1 MTWFIVGLLMFA
13 GLFTTNRKR
22 FAIAIF
28 LLFTVIG
35 LQRGFAEFELEV
47 GFDFTEDGGVERET
61 VTCGRAVPI
70 LFDSDGQT
78 AHLGNNTSRYCE
90 RASRTRVAEGLGSI
104 AFAVAGFFVGWN
116 LIPALTPRPI
126 DEELN
131 PLPEKGREIRGR
143 RIRSD

>member
-28 LLFTVIG
+28 LLFTVIA
-35 LQRGFAEFELEV
+35 LQRGFAEFDLEV
-47 GFDFTEDGGVERET
+47 GFDFTEDGGVEVET
-61 VTCGRAVPI
+61 VTCGQAIPI
-70 LFDSDGQT
+70 LFDADGQL
-78 AHLGNNTSRYCE
+78 AHLGNNTSRNCE
-90 RASRTRVAEGLGSI
+90 QAARTRVAEGLGSM

-116 LIPALTPRPI
+116 LIPALRPTPI
-126 DEELN
+126 DQELN
-131 PLPEKGREIRGR
+131 PLPEKGRAIRGR